1 MRTQLRTLVLLVI
14 VSCCPSRPEPARAK
28 ALIEF
33 VPFGVE
39 TYLPLTIETIERK
52 ASCYILIPGKPLRK
66 IQALIERAP
75 AMPTGSFAD
84 NFVRAR
90 IKRFE
95 DGAEL
100 LVDNGGGVKGT
111 GGERKLD
118 AASLKE
124 LDALIRA
131 AAADAGISKD
141 WVDTPRVSPN
151 D

>member
-1 MRTQLRTLVLLVI
+1 M
-14 VSCCPSRPEPARAK
+14 
-28 ALIEF
+28 
-33 VPFGVE
+33 E
-39 TYLPLTIETIERK
+39 TYLPLTGETIERR

-66 IQALIERAP
+66 IRALIERAP
-75 AMPTGSFAD
+75 AVPEGSFAG

-100 LVDNGGGVKGT
+100 LVDNGGGVRGS

-118 AASLKE
+118 AASLTE

-131 AAADAGISKD
+131 AAADAGIPKD
-141 WVDTPRVSPN
+141 WVDTPRISPN